1 MNTSGHNF
9 AWFLAL
15 SMAAHA
21 TLLLAY
27 RPGMPEIGHAGHTV
41 QLSVERAG
49 SRSATP
55 SPLANKPD
63 RQPEP
68 ATRET
73 TAATSPESTA
83 PRTTRTATTTRS
95 QAAVPTRARAATAAA
110 PPMQHATATGTP
122 VSSALAAGSP
132 QPSQHESK
140 DHLRRSVLDLFS
152 RRLDYPAIA
161 RRKGWQGTVTLRLLI
176 EPDGRI
182 SRLQVDR
189 TSGYPLLDRAAM
201 ESLQLASVPQ
211 AEQWLHGRALELL
224 VPVEYRLVGG

>member
-1 MNTSGHNF
+1 MPGLNI

-15 SMAAHA
+15 SMAIHA
-21 TLLLAY
+21 VLLLAY
-27 RPGMPEIGHAGHTV
+27 RPAMPKIGHTGHIV

-49 SRSATP
+49 TQGTAAMPDASTRTP
-55 SPLANKPD
+55 ENAA
-63 RQPEP
+63 EP
-68 ATRET
+68 AVFET
-73 TAATSPESTA
+73 KAVALPHPSAEPVNRAATHARRTAATSAKPK
-83 PRTTRTATTTRS
+83 
-95 QAAVPTRARAATAAA
+95 AA
-110 PPMQHATATGTP
+110 PVPETNRDASNP
-122 VSSALAAGSP
+122 VPAPPAVASGSP
-132 QPSQHESK
+132 QHSPRESE
-140 DHLRRSVLDLFS
+140 DHLRRSVLELFS

-189 TSGYPLLDRAAM
+189 TSGYPVLDRAAV

-224 VPVEYRLVGG
+224 VPVEYRLVGS

>member
-1 MNTSGHNF
+1 MPGFNI

-15 SMAAHA
+15 SMAIHA
-21 TLLLAY
+21 ALLLTY
-27 RPGMPEIGHAGHTV
+27 RPAMPEIGHAGHIM

-49 SRSATP
+49 SHSAAPPSPTNRPDSAPEPAIRETTATP
-55 SPLANKPD
+55 SP
-63 RQPEP
+63 EP
-68 ATRET
+68 AALPTNRIATTAPRPAAMPTRMA
-73 TAATSPESTA
+73 AATSPAVNRASA
-83 PRTTRTATTTRS
+83 PTTPSS
-95 QAAVPTRARAATAAA
+95 QSV
-110 PPMQHATATGTP
+110 
-122 VSSALAAGSP
+122 AAGSP
-132 QPSQHESK
+132 LPSPRESE

-189 TSGYPLLDRAAM
+189 TSGYAALDQAAV

-211 AEQWLHGRALELL
+211 AKHWLHGRALELL